1 MTLPGQHRDEIQSLA
16 RRWQTLNQEG
26 LLGEKM
32 SRFATALVVLCGAP
46 LLIFADSI
54 TRDTSSWL
62 VTVPTAGFMWGGW
75 YKMSRVG
82 KRRRALRVTAGEIND
97 ELEALCGPEAH
108 FAEGAPGITID
119 KQNFDPFSDK
129 DYG

>member
-1 MTLPGQHRDEIQSLA
+1 MVLPSQHRDAILSLA
-16 RRWQTLNQEG
+16 RRWQGLNEEG

-32 SRFATALVVLCGAP
+32 NRFATALVVLCGAP

-62 VTVPTAGFMWGGW
+62 VTVPTAAFMWGGW

-82 KRRRALRVTAGEIND
+82 KKRRALRVTADEINA
-97 ELEALCGPEAH
+97 ELEALCGEEAH
-108 FAEGAPGITID
+108 FTEGAPEITID
-119 KQNFDPFSDK
+119 EQTFDPFSGK